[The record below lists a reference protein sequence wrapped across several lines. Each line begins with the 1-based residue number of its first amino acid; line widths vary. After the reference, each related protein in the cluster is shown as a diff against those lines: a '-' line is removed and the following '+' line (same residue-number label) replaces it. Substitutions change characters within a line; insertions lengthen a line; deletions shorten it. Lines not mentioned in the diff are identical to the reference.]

1 MTAIVLFYYY
11 IHLNGMKHLVKMNT
25 DYYDQAVKSEAY
37 TLVFCITE
45 EVLCLESPITELA
58 RDIENCIE

>member
-1 MTAIVLFYYY
+1 ML
-11 IHLNGMKHLVKMNT
+11 KLVKTNT
-25 DYYDQAVKSEAY
+25 VFYASAVKSEAY
-37 TLVFCITE
+37 TLEFSITD